1 MKIPFKRFAVQAD
14 RMFAE
19 MVAGEAL
26 QGAEIIV
33 NALQEAGPQWSGE
46 FSNSWTIQTRTQ
58 IKKGTMSAGV
68 PRPIK
73 SPKPRGRDLLRS
85 NSWYV
90 RIENEAPYAAV
101 AMDLEEGKFSRKWYP
116 SGPVAKGSKWDKSG
130 GGRRIGPTIPPM
142 KRGVTDYG
150 TGGQASK
157 TAPLDWFSTFK
168 KGGKINKIMEKYVG
182 TGVNLPQQYS
192 FNLDLPK
199 DNPSYRTRSLS
210 D

>member
-46 FSNSWTIQTRTQ
+46 FSNSWKIETRTQ
-58 IKKGTMSAGV
+58 VSAGKGQKTL
-68 PRPIK
+68 PITLK
-73 SPKPRGRDLLRS
+73 APKPRGRDVLRG
-85 NSWYV
+85 NTWFV
-90 RIENEAPYAAV
+90 RIENTAPYAAV
-101 AMDLEEGKFSRKWYP
+101 AMDLEEGKFSRKFYP
-116 SGPVAKGSKWDKSG
+116 SGPINKSKWDTTG
-130 GGRRIGPTIPPM
+130 GGKRVGPAVPPM
-142 KRGVTDYG
+142 KRGNVSWGSNG
-150 TGGQASK
+150 TASR
-157 TAPLDWFSTFK
+157 TADLDWFANFK
-168 KGGKINKIMEKYVG
+168 RGGSLKRILTERISMPRK
-182 TGVNLPQQYS
+182 YS

-199 DNPSYRTRSLS
+199 GTPGYRTRSVF

>member
-19 MVAGEAL
+19 AIAGKAL
-26 QGAEIIV
+26 KGAEIV
-33 NALQEAGPQWSGE
+33 VGALQESGPQWSGK
-46 FSNSWTIQTRTQ
+46 FSNSWVLQTRTQ
-58 IKKGTMSAGV
+58 TVLGTMKKGF
-68 PRPIK
+68 PKPIK
-73 SPKPRGRDLLRS
+73 APKPRGRDILRS

-90 RIENEAPYAAV
+90 RIENMAPYAAV

-116 SGPVAKGSKWDKSG
+116 NGPIAEGKKWEVG
-130 GGRRIGPTIPPM
+130 TGRRIGPSVPPT
-142 KRGVTDYG
+142 KRGIINYG
-150 TGGQASK
+150 EGGVASR

-168 KGGKINKIMEKYVG
+168 QGGKVNKIMRDFAGKGIGIPE
-182 TGVNLPQQYS
+182 QYS

-199 DNPSYRTRSLS
+199 DNPSYRTRSVS